1 LIGPREGTTAA
12 SCPVVPS
19 LFRIVNDSPRS
30 FRRQSQTRHDR
41 SEINMPHIKLPDGV
55 PGIVGP
61 MIAYPETQKHLSGLA
76 EALLRG
82 PSSLTSAE
90 RELIA
95 AYVSSGNEC
104 YFCTQSHAAAAR
116 AHYGEQRTVVD
127 QVLGDL
133 HAAPVSPKLRALL
146 AIADKVRRDGRLV
159 KDADVERARAE
170 GADDKAIHDT
180 VLIAAAFCMFNRYV
194 DGLGTW
200 APKDPAAYEET
211 GVRLANQ
218 GYVNFDFNRR

>member
-1 LIGPREGTTAA
+1 METITMA
-12 SCPVVPS
+12 
-19 LFRIVNDSPRS
+19 
-30 FRRQSQTRHDR
+30 
-41 SEINMPHIKLPDGV
+41 HIKLPEGM

-61 MIAYPETQKHLSGLA
+61 MIAYPETQVHLSGLA

-95 AYVSSGNEC
+95 SFVSSGNSC
-104 YFCTQSHAAAAR
+104 HFCTQSHAAAAR
-116 AHYGEQRTVVD
+116 VHYGHDRRLVD
-127 QVLGDL
+127 LVLADPA
-133 HAAPVSPKLRALL
+133 AAPVSAKMKALL
-146 AIADKVRRDGRLV
+146 VIAEKVRRDGRLV
-159 KDADVERARAE
+159 EAEDIDRARAE

-200 APKDPAAYEET
+200 APEDPGAYEES
-211 GVRLANQ
+211 GVRLARD
-218 GYVNFDFNRR
+218 GYVNYDFTKG

>member
-1 LIGPREGTTAA
+1 MAGECVLILTGRVTVGGGVDPPDDRAAADSHEPWRLKMAHITLPEG
-12 SCPVVPS
+12 
-19 LFRIVNDSPRS
+19 I
-30 FRRQSQTRHDR
+30 
-41 SEINMPHIKLPDGV
+41 

-61 MIAYPETQKHLSGLA
+61 MIAYPETQVHLSGLA

-90 RELIA
+90 RELIG

-104 YFCTQSHAAAAR
+104 FFCTQSHAAAAR
-116 AHYGEQRTVVD
+116 VHFGAECRIVD
-127 QVLGDL
+127 EVLADVDS
-133 HAAPVSPKLRALL
+133 APVSAKMKALL
-146 AIADKVRRDGRLV
+146 AIAEKVRRDGRLV
-159 KDADVERARAE
+159 QAADVERARAE

-200 APKDPAAYEET
+200 APQDPAAYEES
-211 GVRLANQ
+211 GVRLANR
-218 GYVNFDFNRR
+218 GYVNYDFSKG